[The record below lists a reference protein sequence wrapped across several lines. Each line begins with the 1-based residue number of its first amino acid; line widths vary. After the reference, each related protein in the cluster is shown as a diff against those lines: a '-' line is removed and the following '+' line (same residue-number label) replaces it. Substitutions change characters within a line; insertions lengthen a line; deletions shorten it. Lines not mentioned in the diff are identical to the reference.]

1 VEVNFP
7 RGNEPPAAPGGWR
20 LTILRSTQDC
30 PGRYFIVKKV
40 FYKSFLKSQL
50 PHKSVNV
57 FIILAIA
64 EKRLT
69 DLFES

>member
-1 VEVNFP
+1 M
-7 RGNEPPAAPGGWR
+7 
-20 LTILRSTQDC
+20 TILRSTQDC